1 MKRKTKNM
9 IIAVGAFL
17 LAVLMLVL
25 IGKAS
30 NGFSDFDDM
39 KLRRPNDKNLWQ
51 SMTVAN
57 DGKIANGEDGL
68 TVKVNEDGQVKIN
81 GTSQKS
87 GSYVLATG
95 TLKSGTSYVF
105 DAGLGNGSNKTFY
118 VVVRAKA
125 DSKVL
130 ATCYTTYATISAQS
144 ADTEV
149 EVVLMIGDKDV
160 DAKSKTLNPVL
171 SVGTEEKDLVA
182 FWK

>member
-1 MKRKTKNM
+1 MKRKTKN
-9 IIAVGAFL
+9 ILIAVGAFL
-17 LAVLMLVL
+17 LAVLTLVL

-30 NGFSDFDDM
+30 AGFTDFDDM
-39 KLRRPNDKNLWQ
+39 QLRRPNEKNLWQ
-51 SMTVAN
+51 NMTVAN

-68 TVKVNEDGQVKIN
+68 TIKVSDDGQVKIN

-87 GSYVLATG
+87 GEYVLATG

-105 DAGLGNGSNKTFY
+105 DAGLNNGSNATLY
-118 VVVRAKA
+118 MVVR
-125 DSKVL
+125 SKSGTVL
-130 ATCYTTYATISAQS
+130 AKCYNTYATISAQS

-149 EVVLMIGDKDV
+149 EVVLMVGDKDV
-160 DAKSKTLNPVL
+160 GVRNKVLNPVL